1 VSTDLLTPEEANA
14 PAEDSVHGAPSDG
27 TYVIV
32 AISLT
37 IMTSIEVALSY
48 VHRFRPWPL
57 LALLT
62 VMAIKFITVALY
74 FMHLKFDEKI
84 LRRVFFFGAL
94 LAAAIYSAMLAIL
107 HFWAPHFR

>member
-1 VSTDLLTPEEANA
+1 MSTDLLTPEEANA

-32 AISLT
+32 AISL
-37 IMTSIEVALSY
+37 EVALSY

-94 LAAAIYSAMLAIL
+94 LAAAIYAAMLAIL

>member
-1 VSTDLLTPEEANA
+1 MLTDALTPEEANA

-32 AISLT
+32 ALCLT
-37 IMTSIEVALSY
+37 FMTTIEVALSY
-48 VHRFRPWPL
+48 VHRLRPWPM
-57 LALLT
+57 LALLF
-62 VMAIKFITVALY
+62 VMVVKFVTVALY
-74 FMHLKFDEKI
+74 FMHLKFDEKL

-94 LAAAIYSAMLAIL
+94 LAAAVYSGVLATL